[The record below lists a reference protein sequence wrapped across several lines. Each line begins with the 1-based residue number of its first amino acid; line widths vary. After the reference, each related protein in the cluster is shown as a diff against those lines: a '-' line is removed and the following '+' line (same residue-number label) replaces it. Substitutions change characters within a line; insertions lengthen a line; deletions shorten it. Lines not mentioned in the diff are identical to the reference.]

1 MLLNRATDIGLRVLM
16 LAAATNGRHTI
27 DDLAES
33 LVVPRHHLAKVVQT
47 LQHLNLLDTVR
58 GRHGGVSLAEG
69 AVNVSVGGVVRTLEA
84 DEEVVDC
91 DEPAACPLRH
101 ACRLRRALWQAQE
114 AFYASL
120 DEVTIGD
127 LTRKPSGEVLLSLGR
142 SSS

>member
-1 MLLNRATDIGLRVLM
+1 MISTKQD
-16 LAAATNGRHTI
+16 
-27 DDLAES
+27 S
-33 LVVPRHHLAKVVQT
+33 
-47 LQHLNLLDTVR
+47 
-58 GRHGGVSLAEG
+58 S
-69 AVNVSVGGVVRTLEA
+69 
-84 DEEVVDC
+84 

-142 SSS
+142 TSS

>member
-1 MLLNRATDIGLRVLM
+1 VLLNRATDIGLRVLM
-16 LAAATNGRHTI
+16 LAAATQGRHTI

-33 LVVPRHHLAKVVQT
+33 LAVPRHHLAKVVQT

-69 AVNVSVGGVVRTLEA
+69 AADVSVGGVVRKLEA
-84 DEEVVDC
+84 DEEVVNC
-91 DEPAACPLRH
+91 DEPVCPLRH

-114 AFYASL
+114 AFYRSL

-142 SSS
+142 QSA

>member
-1 MLLNRATDIGLRVLM
+1 
-16 LAAATNGRHTI
+16 
-27 DDLAES
+27 
-33 LVVPRHHLAKVVQT
+33 
-47 LQHLNLLDTVR
+47 
-58 GRHGGVSLAEG
+58 VSLAEG
-69 AVNVSVGGVVRTLEA
+69 TANVSVGGVVRSLEA
-84 DEEVVDC
+84 DEEVVNC

-142 SSS
+142 DRVISRAGRFWFPGTPRRVTCPRSRPRIAASAR